1 VAFIGMTV
9 VVFVVLLGL
18 SLGWLPPLMVPN
30 RHVWLVYPCTQL
42 YLHLAQSG
50 LGPLI
55 GASADPHVDTTLSKQ
70 MFALFGCLLLQALSF
85 KALCV
90 CGPKAAHVRVLHAP
104 TCIFS
109 IAFTYYAYAAYGTPL
124 VVEVDWTGARFHPL
138 HCVMW
143 MASTSV
149 QCVLWTQIYY
159 RQCVTTG
166 PFPLPAK
173 AMLYAMSMLWTGLLG
188 HLDFTGTLGAG
199 AIALNLALNC
209 LCFVLLYA
217 LMFEATYPLHL
228 AEQFYRRLSQKMGS
242 CADRASPDTD
252 EIEGS
257 TSELAAKLAGMR
269 RLETHFRWAK
279 RYVWASWHGFP
290 LTWALGAS
298 GLVDGRTR
306 ESLYSVC
313 DAFAKFL
320 PVSLYLSML
329 DTRY

>member
-124 VVEVDWTGARFHPL
+124 VVLPPGLIRGPVGNE
-138 HCVMW
+138 C
-143 MASTSV
+143 MA
-149 QCVLWTQIYY
+149 I
-159 RQCVTTG
+159 
-166 PFPLPAK
+166 
-173 AMLYAMSMLWTGLLG
+173 
-188 HLDFTGTLGAG
+188 
-199 AIALNLALNC
+199 
-209 LCFVLLYA
+209 
-217 LMFEATYPLHL
+217 
-228 AEQFYRRLSQKMGS
+228 
-242 CADRASPDTD
+242 
-252 EIEGS
+252 
-257 TSELAAKLAGMR
+257 
-269 RLETHFRWAK
+269 
-279 RYVWASWHGFP
+279 
-290 LTWALGAS
+290 
-298 GLVDGRTR
+298 
-306 ESLYSVC
+306 
-313 DAFAKFL
+313 
-320 PVSLYLSML
+320 
-329 DTRY
+329 